1 MKRWLRIG
9 VSGMLTGTA
18 SSRRAR
24 SAGTVVGIVLAL
36 VSAIEP
42 GPGAARP
49 CQIRGMSVQTCAPES
64 QVCTPPLRDYARI
77 AVGRRSRKTNR
88 GWCGAVLTRA
98 QIYTTAR

>member
-18 SSRRAR
+18 LRVPPSPFSGNGCRYSPR
-24 SAGTVVGIVLAL
+24 L

-77 AVGRRSRKTNR
+77 AVGRRSRKAEF
-88 GWCGAVLTRA
+88 GDGVAL
-98 QIYTTAR
+98 Y

>member
-9 VSGMLTGTA
+9 VSGTVTGTA

-42 GPGAARP
+42 GPRCCSAMPNPGDVGSDLRP
-49 CQIRGMSVQTCAPES
+49 
-64 QVCTPPLRDYARI
+64 
-77 AVGRRSRKTNR
+77 
-88 GWCGAVLTRA
+88 
-98 QIYTTAR
+98 